1 LDEIDKLTA
10 DYRGD
15 PSAALLE
22 VLDPEQN
29 NTFTDHYLEAPYD
42 LSEVFFICTGNN
54 RYQIP
59 RALADRMDIVEIPGY
74 TEEEKI
80 SIGRNFLLQ
89 RVLDEHGLNKNQVQ
103 IPE

>member
-1 LDEIDKLTA
+1 MRNPVFLLDEIDKLAA

-29 NTFTDHYLEAPYD
+29 NTFTDHYLEVPYD

-59 RALADRMDIVEIPGY
+59 RGAARPHGYHRDSRLYRGREDRDRAQLRAAEGARTSMA
-74 TEEEKI
+74 
-80 SIGRNFLLQ
+80 
-89 RVLDEHGLNKNQVQ
+89 
-103 IPE
+103 